1 MAAWLVMTRDWWVGR
16 LILVA
21 WRKLPMTTRSAE
33 FYGLIRVLPHECLSR
48 GALIP
53 RSDHRHPTAG
63 TEHKYCK
70 QRDGVLLLT
79 RFLRAQSADAVKA
92 GRRIWIR

>member
-1 MAAWLVMTRDWWVGR
+1 MDKGLVGR
-16 LILVA
+16 PSNPSGVA
-21 WRKLPMTTRSAE
+21 QATNDHSQCRV
-33 FYGLIRVLPHECLSR
+33 YGLIRVLPHECLSR

-70 QRDGVLLLT
+70 QRDGSYSSHAFFVRSRLT
-79 RFLRAQSADAVKA
+79 R
-92 GRRIWIR
+92 

>member
-1 MAAWLVMTRDWWVGR
+1 MQAQKPNLEDSKSLMQ
-16 LILVA
+16 
-21 WRKLPMTTRSAE
+21 
-33 FYGLIRVLPHECLSR
+33 
-48 GALIP
+48 ALIP